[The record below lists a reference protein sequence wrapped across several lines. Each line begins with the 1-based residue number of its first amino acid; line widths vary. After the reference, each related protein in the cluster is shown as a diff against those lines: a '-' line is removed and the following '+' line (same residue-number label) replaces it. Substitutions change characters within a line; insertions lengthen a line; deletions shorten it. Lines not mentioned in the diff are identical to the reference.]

1 MQQSGHTQ
9 RVGGQALS
17 KKQTKREFFLL
28 CVACFQCVHIHV
40 AVRGQT
46 LVQVLVAELR
56 YYLLGYS
63 SSPREKNLK
72 NKTKQPSFFL
82 YSLCLCMCA
91 CMSLFICSMCVQ
103 VASEATQVLWSGLFC
118 FETLPLSV
126 VLELAM

>member
-63 SSPREKNLK
+63 SSPREKK
-72 NKTKQPSFFL
+72 FKKQNKTTKFL
-82 YSLCLCMCA
+82 SLLFMSMYVRLHEFVYMLHVCA
-91 CMSLFICSMCVQ
+91 GGLGSHTGTVVWFVLF
-103 VASEATQVLWSGLFC
+103 
-118 FETLPLSV
+118 
-126 VLELAM
+126 